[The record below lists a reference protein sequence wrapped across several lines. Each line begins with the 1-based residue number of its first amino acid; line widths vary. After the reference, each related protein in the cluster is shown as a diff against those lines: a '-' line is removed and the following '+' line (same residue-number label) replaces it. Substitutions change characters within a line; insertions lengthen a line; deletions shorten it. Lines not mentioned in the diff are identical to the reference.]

1 MSEKEED
8 VDRLVPHRMFKNQLC
23 NVTEKKE
30 NIILGV
36 QNNVSK
42 SSE

>member
-23 NVTEKKE
+23 NVTEKNKT
-30 NIILGV
+30 
-36 QNNVSK
+36 
-42 SSE
+42 